1 MMQRREWLLLAIA
14 LGLTACSDPTELALR
29 GGVAVSFATRNPA
42 VSPAPAFDLAA
53 ALDDTTVVGADTLI
67 ITSAQVVFRE
77 IEIKAAETADCDVEP
92 EPAGCEEIAVGP
104 HLVDLPLTL
113 GAEQEFSLD
122 IPAGEYTRID
132 FEVHKLSDGDPSD
145 AAFLAQHPE
154 FADLSIRVQ
163 GTFNGTAF
171 SFESDLDVEQEL
183 ELLPSLTVVEDATV
197 NVTVRVDVGTWF
209 RLSGGSL
216 IDPATANKGGPNES
230 EVKQTIKD
238 SFHAFED
245 DDRDGDGTN

>member
-1 MMQRREWLLLAIA
+1 MTQRRDWLVLAAA
-14 LGLTACSDPTELALR
+14 LGLAACSDPTELALR

-42 VSPAPAFDLAA
+42 VTPAPAFDLAA

-67 ITSAQVVFRE
+67 ITSAEVVFRE
-77 IEIKAAETADCDVEP
+77 IELKAAETADCDVEP
-92 EPAGCEEIAVGP
+92 EPAGCEEITVGP
-104 HLVDLPLTL
+104 HLVALPLTL
-113 GAEQEFSLD
+113 GAEQRFSLE

-132 FEVHKLSDGDPSD
+132 FEVHKLSDSDPGD
-145 AAFLAQHPE
+145 ATLLAQHPE
-154 FADLSIRVQ
+154 FADLSIRLL
-163 GTFNGTAF
+163 GTFNGSAF
-171 SFESDLDVEQEL
+171 TFESDLDVEQEL

-230 EVKQTIKD
+230 EVKQSIKD

-245 DDRDGDGTN
+245 DDRDGDETD